1 MDSRTICSPFL
12 RSCDH
17 AGPIETL
24 ACRKDSR
31 IDLIDIC
38 QYCNA
43 FHMSSEECGNI
54 PIKMSEALSNYTVP
68 TLPKVPMYL
77 DTIQEIDTE
86 SSTMVTQTLAFDGFD
101 GTREKDDQTYGLA
114 QLPTSGKKIP
124 SRQVPAGTQMSPLH
138 QFLTSP
144 FNSMPL
150 SPTFSDSSG
159 QSLLFGVSKISVLSN
174 PPREDGDDYR
184 LEKSDFIRKELRK
197 PVFPV
202 NEIRTLESLIDDL
215 LDEGP
220 SLEFEVITY
229 ARLDKIVEEILQH
242 VRNNFL
248 SQGPSFKQIMR
259 KAQKLREQWIETF
272 GDRFHT
278 MDDER
283 LKFMKKS
290 GCLRDIELQTTSEIS
305 KLDGP
310 AWKVRRAATFS
321 EKEANENF
329 EPGAWFLNTHCA
341 VRDGIV
347 PDAKDGFT
355 WGVNG
360 KPVAFSMLSGFEIKG
375 CGTRQWVHIIESRVC
390 AYHAR
395 RLMCVGNVIRLLR
408 GHKLKSERAPR
419 LGVRYDGLYKIESW
433 GQALLKL
440 SAGPDIYRNTITLV
454 ELSGQHT
461 MEDLDAI
468 PTPWQMDNF
477 MIYKKMIE
485 NDIKAR
491 EGEATYKEYK
501 SSEGKKEAA
510 QKAFVSKLKSYDQ
523 PAYKLLDCT
532 THRLENAFPLPLSFE
547 A

>member
-1 MDSRTICSPFL
+1 
-12 RSCDH
+12 
-17 AGPIETL
+17 
-24 ACRKDSR
+24 
-31 IDLIDIC
+31 
-38 QYCNA
+38 
-43 FHMSSEECGNI
+43 
-54 PIKMSEALSNYTVP
+54 MSERESLSDYMVP
-68 TLPKVPMYL
+68 TLSKVPIYL
-77 DTIQEIDTE
+77 ETIQEIDTE
-86 SSTMVTQTLAFDGFD
+86 SSTIVTQTLAVDGFD
-101 GTREKDDQTYGLA
+101 GTREKDDQTYGLVR
-114 QLPTSGKKIP
+114 LPTSGRNIS
-124 SRQVPAGTQMSPLH
+124 SRQLPPGIPMCKIKLTSVFDFWAEHSVNIMVAPLH
-138 QFLTSP
+138 QFAASP
-144 FNSMPL
+144 FNSIPL

-159 QSLLFGVSKISVLSN
+159 QSLLFGISKISVLSN
-174 PPREDGDDYR
+174 PPHEDGDDYR

-197 PVFPV
+197 PVFPI
-202 NEIRTLESLIDDL
+202 NEIHTLESLIDDL
-215 LDEGP
+215 FDEGP
-220 SLEFEVITY
+220 SLEFEIITY

-248 SQGPSFKQIMR
+248 SQGPSFRRIMR
-259 KAQKLREQWIETF
+259 KAQKLREQWIGTF
-272 GDRFHT
+272 GDRFNT

-283 LKFMKKS
+283 LKFMKES
-290 GCLRDIELQTTSEIS
+290 GCLRDIELQPTSELS

-310 AWKVRRAATFS
+310 TWKIKRAATFS

-329 EPGAWFLNTHCA
+329 EPGAWFLNTHCG

-375 CGTRQWVHIIESRVC
+375 SGKRQWVHIIESRVY

-395 RLMCVGNVIRLLR
+395 RLTCVGNVIRLLR
-408 GHKLKSERAPR
+408 GYKLKSERAPR

-433 GQALLKL
+433 GQVLLKL
-440 SAGPDIYRNTITLV
+440 SAGPNIYRNTITLV
-454 ELSGQHT
+454 ELSGQNT

-468 PTPWQMDNF
+468 PTPSQMDNF
-477 MIYKKMIE
+477 IIYNKMIE

-491 EGEATYKEYK
+491 EGEAAYKEYK

-510 QKAFVSKLKSYDQ
+510 RKAFVSKLKSYDQ

-547 A
+547 P

>member
-1 MDSRTICSPFL
+1 MDSHTIYSPFL
-12 RSCDH
+12 RSRDH
-17 AGPIETL
+17 AGPIETP

-38 QYCNA
+38 HSCNA
-43 FHMSSEECGNI
+43 FHVLSEECGNI
-54 PIKMSEALSNYTVP
+54 PIKMSEALSDYTVP
-68 TLPKVPMYL
+68 PLPKVPIYL
-77 DTIQEIDTE
+77 DTIREINTE
-86 SSTMVTQTLAFDGFD
+86 NSIMVMQTLAFDGLD
-101 GTREKDDQTYGLA
+101 GTRERDDETYGFV
-114 QLPTSGKKIP
+114 QLPKSGREIS
-124 SRQVPAGTQMSPLH
+124 SRQVPAGIHMPPLH
-138 QFLTSP
+138 QFVTSP
-144 FNSMPL
+144 FNLMPL
-150 SPTFSDSSG
+150 SPTYSDSG
-159 QSLLFGVSKISVLSN
+159 QSLLCGVSKISVLSN
-174 PPREDGDDYR
+174 PPRDDGDDYR
-184 LEKSDFIRKELRK
+184 LAKSDFIRKELRK
-197 PVFPV
+197 PVFPI
-202 NEIRTLESLIDDL
+202 NELHTLESLIDDL

-229 ARLDKIVEEILQH
+229 ARLDKIVDEILQH

-248 SQGPSFKQIMR
+248 SQGASFRQIMR

-283 LKFMKKS
+283 LRFMKQH
-290 GCLRDIELQTTSEIS
+290 GCLRDIELQTTAKIS
-305 KLDGP
+305 DLDGP
-310 AWKVRRAATFS
+310 TWKIRRAATFS

-375 CGTRQWVHIIESRVC
+375 SGKRQWVHIIESRVS

-395 RLMCVGNVIRLLR
+395 RLTCVGNVIRLLR
-408 GHKLKSERAPR
+408 GYKLKSERAPR

-433 GQALLKL
+433 GQVLLKL

-454 ELSGQHT
+454 ELSGQNT
-461 MEDLDAI
+461 MEDLDVI

-477 MIYKKMIE
+477 LIYKKMIE

-491 EGEATYKEYK
+491 EGEAAYKEYK

-510 QKAFVSKLKSYDQ
+510 RKAFVSKLKSYDQ

-547 A
+547 V

>member
-1 MDSRTICSPFL
+1 
-12 RSCDH
+12 
-17 AGPIETL
+17 
-24 ACRKDSR
+24 
-31 IDLIDIC
+31 
-38 QYCNA
+38 
-43 FHMSSEECGNI
+43 
-54 PIKMSEALSNYTVP
+54 MSEALSDYTVP
-68 TLPKVPMYL
+68 TLPKVPIYL
-77 DTIQEIDTE
+77 DMIQEIDTE
-86 SSTMVTQTLAFDGFD
+86 NSMTVMQTLAFDGLD
-101 GTREKDDQTYGLA
+101 GTRERDDETYGLV
-114 QLPTSGKKIP
+114 QLSKSGKEIS
-124 SRQVPAGTQMSPLH
+124 SRQVPAGIHMSPLH
-138 QFLTSP
+138 QFVTSP
-144 FNSMPL
+144 FNLMPL
-150 SPTFSDSSG
+150 SPTYSDSG
-159 QSLLFGVSKISVLSN
+159 QSLLCGVSKISVLSN
-174 PPREDGDDYR
+174 PPRDDGDDYR
-184 LEKSDFIRKELRK
+184 LAKSDFIRKELRK
-197 PVFPV
+197 PVFPI

-229 ARLDKIVEEILQH
+229 ARLDKIVDEILQH

-248 SQGPSFKQIMR
+248 SQGASFRQIMR
-259 KAQKLREQWIETF
+259 KAQKLREKWIETF

-283 LKFMKKS
+283 LRFMKES
-290 GCLRDIELQTTSEIS
+290 GCLRDIELQTTAKISE
-305 KLDGP
+305 LYGP
-310 AWKVRRAATFS
+310 TWKIRRAATFS

-375 CGTRQWVHIIESRVC
+375 SGKRQWVHVIESRVS

-408 GHKLKSERAPR
+408 GYKLKSERAPR

-433 GQALLKL
+433 GQVLLKL

-454 ELSGQHT
+454 ELSGQNT
-461 MEDLDAI
+461 MEDLDVI

-477 MIYKKMIE
+477 LIYKKMIE

-491 EGEATYKEYK
+491 EGEAAYKEYK

-510 QKAFVSKLKSYDQ
+510 RKAFVSKLKSYDQ

>member
-1 MDSRTICSPFL
+1 
-12 RSCDH
+12 
-17 AGPIETL
+17 
-24 ACRKDSR
+24 
-31 IDLIDIC
+31 
-38 QYCNA
+38 
-43 FHMSSEECGNI
+43 
-54 PIKMSEALSNYTVP
+54 MSERESLSDYMVP
-68 TLPKVPMYL
+68 TLSKVPIYL
-77 DTIQEIDTE
+77 ETIQEIDTE
-86 SSTMVTQTLAFDGFD
+86 SSTIVTQTLAVDGFD
-101 GTREKDDQTYGLA
+101 GTREKDDQTYGLVR
-114 QLPTSGKKIP
+114 LPTSGRNIS
-124 SRQVPAGTQMSPLH
+124 SRQLPPGIPMSPLH
-138 QFLTSP
+138 QFAASP
-144 FNSMPL
+144 FNSIPL

-159 QSLLFGVSKISVLSN
+159 QSLLFGISKISVLSN
-174 PPREDGDDYR
+174 PPHEDGDDYR

-197 PVFPV
+197 PVFPI
-202 NEIRTLESLIDDL
+202 NEIHTLESLIDDL

-220 SLEFEVITY
+220 SLEFEIITY

-248 SQGPSFKQIMR
+248 SQGPSFRRIMR
-259 KAQKLREQWIETF
+259 KAQKLREQWIGTF
-272 GDRFHT
+272 GDRFNT

-283 LKFMKKS
+283 LKFMKES
-290 GCLRDIELQTTSEIS
+290 GCLRDIELQPTSELS

-310 AWKVRRAATFS
+310 TWKIKRAATFS

-329 EPGAWFLNTHCA
+329 EPGAWFLNTHCG

-375 CGTRQWVHIIESRVC
+375 SGKRQWVHIIESRVY

-395 RLMCVGNVIRLLR
+395 RLTCVGNVIRLLR
-408 GHKLKSERAPR
+408 GYKLKSERAPR
-419 LGVRYDGLYKIESW
+419 LGVRFDGLYKIESW
-433 GQALLKL
+433 GQVLLKL
-440 SAGPDIYRNTITLV
+440 SAGPNIYRNTITLV
-454 ELSGQHT
+454 ELSEQNT

-468 PTPWQMDNF
+468 PTPSQMDNF
-477 MIYKKMIE
+477 IIYNKMIE

-491 EGEATYKEYK
+491 EGEAAYKEYK

-510 QKAFVSKLKSYDQ
+510 RKAFVSKLKSYDQ

-547 A
+547 P

>member
-1 MDSRTICSPFL
+1 
-12 RSCDH
+12 
-17 AGPIETL
+17 
-24 ACRKDSR
+24 
-31 IDLIDIC
+31 
-38 QYCNA
+38 
-43 FHMSSEECGNI
+43 
-54 PIKMSEALSNYTVP
+54 MSERESLSDYMVP
-68 TLPKVPMYL
+68 TLSKVPIYL
-77 DTIQEIDTE
+77 ETIQEIDTE
-86 SSTMVTQTLAFDGFD
+86 SSTIVTQTLAVDGFD
-101 GTREKDDQTYGLA
+101 GTREKDDQTYGLVR
-114 QLPTSGKKIP
+114 LPTSGRNIS
-124 SRQVPAGTQMSPLH
+124 SRQLPPGIPMCKIKLTSEFDFWAEHRVNIMVAPLH
-138 QFLTSP
+138 QFAASP
-144 FNSMPL
+144 FNSIPL

-159 QSLLFGVSKISVLSN
+159 QSLLFGISKISVLSN
-174 PPREDGDDYR
+174 PPHEDGDDYR

-197 PVFPV
+197 PVFPI
-202 NEIRTLESLIDDL
+202 NEIHTLESLIDDL

-220 SLEFEVITY
+220 SLDFEIITY

-248 SQGPSFKQIMR
+248 SQGPSFRRIMR
-259 KAQKLREQWIETF
+259 KAQKLREQWIGTF
-272 GDRFHT
+272 GDRFNT

-283 LKFMKKS
+283 LKFMKES
-290 GCLRDIELQTTSEIS
+290 GCLRDIELQPTSELS

-310 AWKVRRAATFS
+310 TWKIKRAATFS

-329 EPGAWFLNTHCA
+329 EPGAWFLNTHCG

-375 CGTRQWVHIIESRVC
+375 SGKRQWVHIIESRVY

-395 RLMCVGNVIRLLR
+395 RLTCVGNVIRLLR
-408 GHKLKSERAPR
+408 GYKLKSERAPR

-433 GQALLKL
+433 GQVLLKL
-440 SAGPDIYRNTITLV
+440 SAGPNIYRNTITLV
-454 ELSGQHT
+454 ELSGQNT

-468 PTPWQMDNF
+468 PTPSQMDNF
-477 MIYKKMIE
+477 IIYNKMIE

-491 EGEATYKEYK
+491 EGEAAYKEYK

-510 QKAFVSKLKSYDQ
+510 RKAFVSKLKSYDQ

-547 A
+547 P